1 MKSSA
6 KMALGGMMTA
16 LGVLFMFLTGL
27 FPLADYALPALA
39 GILTV
44 VVVIEISDKTAWCV
58 YAAISILSLLVVP
71 RLEAKLVFIAFLGYY
86 PIVKAYL
93 ERIKSRAVSW
103 ASKFALFNAAAAVI
117 FTGMSFL
124 LGLDALLAEFD
135 GYGAWGLAAFWAF
148 ANLVF
153 WIYDIA
159 LTRVISMYLSVVRPK
174 VRPFMSKRR

>member
-1 MKSSA
+1 MKSSV

-44 VVVIEISDKTAWCV
+44 VVVIEISDKTACAV

-71 RLEAKLVFIAFLGYY
+71 RLEAKLVFIVFLGYY

-93 ERIKSRAVSW
+93 ERIKSRAVS
-103 ASKFALFNAAAAVI
+103 
-117 FTGMSFL
+117 
-124 LGLDALLAEFD
+124 
-135 GYGAWGLAAFWAF
+135 
-148 ANLVF
+148 
-153 WIYDIA
+153 
-159 LTRVISMYLSVVRPK
+159 
-174 VRPFMSKRR
+174 